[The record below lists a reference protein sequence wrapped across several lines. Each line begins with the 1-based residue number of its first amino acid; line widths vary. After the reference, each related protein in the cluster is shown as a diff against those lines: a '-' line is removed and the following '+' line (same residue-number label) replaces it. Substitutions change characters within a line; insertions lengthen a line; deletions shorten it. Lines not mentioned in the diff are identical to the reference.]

1 MDGLVMNVTLV
12 DDRVLKYNTTID
24 DMIGIV
30 DIRGI
35 ERFINQ
41 GEHTVEFYITA
52 REYSGNDKSTSQ
64 EETFGAVFG
73 KVKFDSTGFGCNF

>member
-1 MDGLVMNVTLV
+1 MNVTLV

-24 DMIGIV
+24 YMIGIV
-30 DIRGI
+30 DINGI

-52 REYSGNDKSTSQ
+52 REYNRNDKSTSQ
-64 EETFGAVFG
+64 EEIFGAVFG

>member
-1 MDGLVMNVTLV
+1 MDGLAMNVTLV

-52 REYSGNDKSTSQ
+52 REYNGNDKSTSQ
-64 EETFGAVFG
+64 EETFGA
-73 KVKFDSTGFGCNF
+73 SIW